1 MVRTIVTPEN
11 NLLSLSI
18 PNSYVGKKIEVLYY
32 AVDEVEEEAK
42 PVKANNAARFKGLL
56 TNEEADK
63 YDAHLKQARTEWDRE
78 L

>member
-42 PVKANNAARFKGLL
+42 PVKTNTMAHFKGILSE
-56 TNEEADK
+56 EEANQLQEYVK
-63 YDAHLKQARTEWDRE
+63 KSREEWDRGF
-78 L
+78 